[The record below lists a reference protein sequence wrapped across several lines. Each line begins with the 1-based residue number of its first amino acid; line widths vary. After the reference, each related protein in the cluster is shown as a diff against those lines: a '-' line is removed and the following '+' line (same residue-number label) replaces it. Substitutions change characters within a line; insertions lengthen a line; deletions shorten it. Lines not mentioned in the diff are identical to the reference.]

1 MTQTDGGT
9 GPGAT
14 IGSPP
19 APTPRSPWPVRIAAI
34 AAVGALL
41 AVIAVVA
48 VVVST
53 RSTHRAARRPTLY
66 TLSGH
71 FTSYFEPDCTRFAGK
86 KVVLTGPEG
95 QIVGDTAPLGPGTLA
110 LARSSCTFSYAIHDI
125 PRLSEY
131 RFSAPHVSGSNYSF
145 DDLVRWR
152 WQLDYWST
160 PRGDQEAIDAVWN
173 RVNAANARGPLQGLQ
188 TLSAVAW
195 PALSWTPQMIV
206 CPTRGSTLAQALRKV
221 IAPNAVVQ
229 DRPYFGNL
237 TPTPGWTPSDGPGAG
252 RVPLGRIYSL
262 WVDSSQTGTP
272 GGGDLD
278 HVVVEADGSAHLF
291 PRTCGTPLNNAD

>member
-9 GPGAT
+9 GPGAHDRV
-14 IGSPP
+14 P
-19 APTPRSPWPVRIAAI
+19 ACTYAPLAVARSNRGDRGGRSPARRDRGGRGGGVD
-34 AAVGALL
+34 AVHPP
-41 AVIAVVA
+41 
-48 VVVST
+48 
-53 RSTHRAARRPTLY
+53 RRRPTDPVHAVGPLH
-66 TLSGH
+66 LVLR
-71 FTSYFEPDCTRFAGK
+71 TRLHAVRREEGGAH
-86 KVVLTGPEG
+86 GPRG
-95 QIVGDTAPLGPGTLA
+95 QIVGDTAPPRTRHPG
-110 LARSSCTFSYAIHDI
+110 ARPIVVHLLLRH
-125 PRLSEY
+125 PRHPQVRASTGSP
-131 RFSAPHVSGSNYSF
+131 RRTSSGSNYSF

-206 CPTRGSTLAQALRKV
+206 CPTHGSTLAQALRKV

-252 RVPLGRIYSL
+252 RVPLGRIYPSGSIPARPAPQAVVISTM
-262 WVDSSQTGTP
+262 WSSRPTARLTCSP
-272 GGGDLD
+272 
-278 HVVVEADGSAHLF
+278 ASAGH
-291 PRTCGTPLNNAD
+291 R